1 MSRIIQSKRIGRFMI
16 PPLLLES
23 PGGRRIMDHCLV
35 IRCEYLAAWGEFEYH
50 AISGFFRE
58 IDFGEVIPIYTW
70 ELGQGLGSLQA
81 KEQK

>member
-35 IRCEYLAAWGEFEYH
+35 IRCEYLAAWGELLFP
-50 AISGFFRE
+50 GFLER
-58 IDFGEVIPIYTW
+58 
-70 ELGQGLGSLQA
+70 
-81 KEQK
+81 